1 MVVTQ
6 ILSIFFFQ
14 FDLYDQNMEKQQD
27 LQSLSVIWRGQKFV
41 VEMNQGATLKE
52 LGDKLR
58 ELTHVEADTL
68 RLLVP
73 VEKNSKLL
81 YPFSDEHS
89 RMSLGTA
96 SIVKVQRPLFCLF
109 CLTMFPGIG
118 MAMVLTVQSV
128 EGIINVNAVS
138 LAVNTFFVNFIAS
151 FSVSIS
157 IYNCSTFT

>member
-14 FDLYDQNMEKQQD
+14 CDLYDQNMEKKQD
-27 LQSLSVIWRGQKFV
+27 LQSFSIFWRGQKFV
-41 VEMNQGATLKE
+41 VEMNLGATLKE

-89 RMSLGTA
+89 RMSLEMA
-96 SIVKVQRPLFCLF
+96 AILKVQRPLFILF
-109 CLTMFPGIG
+109 CLTM
-118 MAMVLTVQSV
+118 
-128 EGIINVNAVS
+128 
-138 LAVNTFFVNFIAS
+138 
-151 FSVSIS
+151 
-157 IYNCSTFT
+157 